1 MNPLIAIIL
10 VNYDGIKD
18 TIECVKSIK
27 KSNYEN
33 YKIILVD
40 NNSND
45 SEMIKHSEDL
55 SANCDIILLDR
66 NLGFSG
72 GNNKGIIYAREKY
85 RPDYYMLLNNDTVI
99 QENTLITLLRLTEK
113 TPKVGITT
121 CQINY
126 FYQPELVWFGD
137 GKFDYNTGMAD
148 MPGLGKREEYH
159 TKGVR
164 EITFATGCLFFIPS
178 SVIQDIG
185 LLDESFFLYS
195 EDAEYSCRV
204 QKCGYKIIYTTET
217 KIYHKISASTGQ
229 YSKMQQYYMF
239 RNNCYMIQR
248 FCKYPLLGY
257 LKRFYR
263 TIKEVNRGEYQVTNV
278 IKAWRDYKKGIIGKV
293 DF

>member
-1 MNPLIAIIL
+1 MKPLIAIIL
-10 VNYDGIKD
+10 VNYNGIRD
-18 TIECVKSIK
+18 TIDCVRSIK
-27 KSNYEN
+27 KTNYEN
-33 YKIILVD
+33 YRIILVD

-45 SEMIKHSEDL
+45 SESIKNSEYL
-55 SANCDIILLDR
+55 HLNCDILLLDE

-85 RPDYYMLLNNDTVI
+85 TPDFFMLLNNDTVI
-99 QENTLITLLRLTEK
+99 QENTLTTLLNLTEK
-113 TPKVGITT
+113 YSRLGIAT

-126 FYQPELVWFGD
+126 YYQPELVWFGD
-137 GKFDYNTGMAD
+137 GKFDFNTGIAD

-159 TKGVR
+159 LKGER
-164 EITFATGCLFFIPS
+164 ELTFATGCLFFIPS
-178 SVIQDIG
+178 SVIESVG

-195 EDAEYSCRV
+195 EDAEYSCRI

-239 RNNCYMIQR
+239 RNNCYMIKK
-248 FCKYPLLGY
+248 FCKYPVLGY

-263 TIKEVNRGEYQVTNV
+263 TIKEIRRGEYQLTNV
-278 IKAWRDYKKGIIGKV
+278 IKAWSDYKKGIVGKV